1 MNDSRFAGKVGFF
14 VALGIVVLGLLFM
27 SFSKG
32 LSLFVKTYEIK
43 LRAASVGGLKKNAAV
58 LLSGVTIGNVIDT
71 EIPAEGKGVFLRLK
85 IQEKYKIHSDAR
97 FAIEQIGFLGD
108 QFVAIYPQDNT
119 GPILAPGAVVKAE
132 EPLNIGEVV
141 RSASGLIQGVNQT
154 IKTLNEAVSRVERTV
169 LSDVTLSNVTET
181 LANFR
186 QLSTKALGMVDGI
199 DRLVSTNTPGIYVAV
214 SNLVLF
220 SQDLDKLADELG
232 TTLKLNGVELT
243 KAVKNLEKTSIVLE
257 RLANEVDSGK
267 GLAGSLV
274 KDQAMSKHLSMTVS
288 NMSVLT
294 SNLTRFG
301 LLYKP
306 KQPKPESAN
315 RKPIYPGKNP
325 IE

>member
-1 MNDSRFAGKVGFF
+1 MNDSRYAGKVGFF
-14 VALGIVVLGLLFM
+14 VAIGIVVLALLFM

-32 LSLFVKTYEIK
+32 LSLFTKNYEVK
-43 LRAASVGGLKKNAAV
+43 LQAASVGGLKKNAGV

-71 EIPAEGKGVFLRLK
+71 EIPQDGKGVILRLK

-108 QFVAIYPQDNT
+108 QFVAIYPQKNE
-119 GPILAPGAVVKAE
+119 GPLLGPGAVVKAE

-154 IKTLNEAVSRVERTV
+154 IKTLNDAVSRVEKTV

-186 QLSTKALGMVDGI
+186 QLSTKALTMVDGI
-199 DRLVSTNTPGIYVAV
+199 DKLVATNTPSIYIAV

-220 SQDLDKLADELG
+220 SQDLDKLADEMG
-232 TTLKLNGVELT
+232 TTLKMNGVELT
-243 KAVKNLEKTSIVLE
+243 KAVRNLEKTSTVLE
-257 RLANEVDSGK
+257 RLANGIDSGK
-267 GLAGSLV
+267 GLAGALV
-274 KDQAMSKHLSMTVS
+274 KDEEMAAHLSLTVS
-288 NMSVLT
+288 NLSVLT
-294 SNLTRFG
+294 SNITRFG

-306 KQPKPESAN
+306 KQPKPESSK
-315 RKPIYPGKNP
+315 KPIYPGKNP